1 MRMWNRRII
10 LLIALLITLTVS
22 AYILLVVVPARFA
35 RQSYEGARTLAR
47 DIREAFQFTPEI
59 RVNNTVILQE
69 QRDILEL
76 ALTSQR
82 FRHEYVWVNTWMG
95 STKRIT
101 ITGTFEAKAGFDL
114 DQKFSIDLR
123 DEKAIVTLPRS
134 TLLSITPRHDM
145 IFRDE
150 NGIWNWVDAS
160 DRSRAVNAFT
170 RDAERITRS
179 ARWISQAEAAVEKR
193 LSEILRQHGKEPVFV
208 YEESVRKR

>member
-1 MRMWNRRII
+1 MRMWNRRIV
-10 LLIALLITLTVS
+10 LLIALLITLTIS
-22 AYILLVVVPARFA
+22 AYIVLVVIPARFA
-35 RQSYEGARTLAR
+35 RQSYEGAQTLAR

-82 FRHEYVWVNTWMG
+82 FRHEYVWNNTWMG
-95 STKRIT
+95 STKRIM

-114 DQKFSIDLR
+114 GQKFSIDLR
-123 DEKAIVTLPRS
+123 DDRAYVTLPRA
-134 TLLSITPRHDM
+134 TLLSVAPRHDM
-145 IFRDE
+145 TFRDE

-170 RDAERITRS
+170 RDAERITRN
-179 ARWISQAEAAVEKR
+179 ARWISQAEEALEKR
-193 LSEILRQHGKEPVFV
+193 LSTILKQHGKEPVFV
-208 YEESVRKR
+208 YDEAVRKR

>member
-1 MRMWNRRII
+1 MWNRR
-10 LLIALLITLTVS
+10 LLFLITFLIVLTTS
-22 AYILLVVVPARFA
+22 AYILLVVIPARFA

-47 DIREAFQFTPEI
+47 DIREAFQFSPEI

-69 QRDILEL
+69 QLDILEL

-101 ITGTFEAKAGFDL
+101 ITGTFEAKAGFNL
-114 DQKFSIDLR
+114 EQKFSIDLR
-123 DEKAIVTLPRS
+123 DDKAIVTLPRA

-145 IFRDE
+145 VFRDE
-150 NGIWNWVDAS
+150 NGIWNWVDAM

-179 ARWISQAEAAVEKR
+179 AKWISQAETALEKR
-193 LSEILRQHGKEPVFV
+193 LTEILKQHGKEAVFV
-208 YEESVRKR
+208 YDESVRKR